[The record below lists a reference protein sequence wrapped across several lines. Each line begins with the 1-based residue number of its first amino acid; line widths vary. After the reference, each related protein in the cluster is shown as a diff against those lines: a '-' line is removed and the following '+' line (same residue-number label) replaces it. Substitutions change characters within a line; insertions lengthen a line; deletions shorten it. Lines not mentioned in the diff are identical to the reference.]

1 MPDEIDPNWPPPTP
15 KSSDKLDSSTPEP
28 SQTAAAPFP
37 QQPPPWPRGTEGKV
51 RRTVRVP
58 GAGLYDTKVIGSTTS
73 RAARSSSSS
82 ALARSSVTPEP
93 GWEDRLL
100 LPVAIVL
107 WLGIVA
113 VLIFASVW
121 PLEWWP

>member
-1 MPDEIDPNWPPPTP
+1 MPDEIDSNWPPPTP
-15 KSSDKLDSSTPEP
+15 KSSDKLDSPTPEP
-28 SQTAAAPFP
+28 SQTAGP
-37 QQPPPWPRGTEGKV
+37 QQPPPSPRGTEGKV

-58 GAGLYDTKVIGSTTS
+58 VAGLYDTKVIGSTRS
-73 RAARSSSSS
+73 RAARSSWSS
-82 ALARSSVTPEP
+82 ALARSSVTPES